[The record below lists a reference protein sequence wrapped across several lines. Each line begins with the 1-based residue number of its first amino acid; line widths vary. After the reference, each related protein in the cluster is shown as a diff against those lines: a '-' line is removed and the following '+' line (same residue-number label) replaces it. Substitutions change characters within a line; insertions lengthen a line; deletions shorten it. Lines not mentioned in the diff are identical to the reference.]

1 MNKSALAKKES
12 PMSMSP
18 IKNNLPPMPV
28 LSLVQQESF
37 RSGSIQLDQTGN
49 LQEQLAMIQD
59 KLKKTTSTQSGL
71 SPKKMQ
77 SQTEKAELEKLQQH
91 LHELE

>member
-1 MNKSALAKKES
+1 
-12 PMSMSP
+12 
-18 IKNNLPPMPV
+18 
-28 LSLVQQESF
+28 
-37 RSGSIQLDQTGN
+37 
-49 LQEQLAMIQD
+49 MIQD

>member
-1 MNKSALAKKES
+1 
-12 PMSMSP
+12 MSP
-18 IKNNLPPMPV
+18 IKNNLPPMPA